1 MITLERLK
9 SSYLKADKHHETLVL
24 RISGA
29 MGTNRFDNLMLS
41 LDRIVQLKKT
51 FEFALKTHNVEVIDL
66 KFPKLRLVKSN

>member
-1 MITLERLK
+1 MITLDRLK
-9 SSYLKADKHHETLVL
+9 ASYLKADKHHETLVL
-24 RISGA
+24 RISGT
-29 MGTNRFDNLMLS
+29 MGTDRFDNLMLS